1 MQSLT
6 VASIHSSGPACMQ
19 ATRRPA
25 ERLRSRAETPLG
37 RAHGAEKA
45 CARTTPR
52 PHVQASQRA
61 GGGLQTLWTAG
72 RGRGSSATH
81 LHADQQQDET
91 QSPHFAPPA
100 VLPQNAKQLAKQLR
114 VEGTRQPVFNR
125 SSPLDQANRGRG
137 EARLAP
143 AARAQ
148 WVGLSRHFRA

>member
-61 GGGLQTLWTAG
+61 SGGLQTLWTAG

-91 QSPHFAPPA
+91 QEAHFAPR
-100 VLPQNAKQLAKQLR
+100 VLPQNAKQLQF
-114 VEGTRQPVFNR
+114 EGSATASSNR

-143 AARAQ
+143 AARAE

>member
-100 VLPQNAKQLAKQLR
+100 VLPQNAKQLQF
-114 VEGTRQPVFNR
+114 EGSATT
-125 SSPLDQANRGRG
+125 SSPT
-137 EARLAP
+137 ARRPWIKPTVVEERL
-143 AARAQ
+143 
-148 WVGLSRHFRA
+148 V

>member
-91 QSPHFAPPA
+91 QNPHFAPP
-100 VLPQNAKQLAKQLR
+100 VLPQNAKQLR
-114 VEGTRQPVFNR
+114 VRERDSQ
-125 SSPLDQANRGRG
+125 SST
-137 EARLAP
+137 ARRPWIKPTVVEERL
-143 AARAQ
+143 
-148 WVGLSRHFRA
+148 V

>member
-91 QSPHFAPPA
+91 QSPHFAAP
-100 VLPQNAKQLAKQLR
+100 VLPQNASSYELR
-114 VEGTRQPVFNR
+114 ERDSPSSTARRPWIKPTVVE
-125 SSPLDQANRGRG
+125 
-137 EARLAP
+137 ERL
-143 AARAQ
+143 
-148 WVGLSRHFRA
+148 V

>member
-91 QSPHFAPPA
+91 QSPHFAAPA
-100 VLPQNAKQLAKQLR
+100 VLPQNAKQLR
-114 VEGTRQPVFNR
+114 VRERDRVFNR

>member
-1 MQSLT
+1 MQGLT

-37 RAHGAEKA
+37 IAQGAEKA
-45 CARTTPR
+45 CARTRPR
-52 PHVQASQRA
+52 PHVQARQRA
-61 GGGLQTLWTAG
+61 GGGLQTLWSAG

-91 QSPHFAPPA
+91 QEAHFAPR
-100 VLPQNAKQLAKQLR
+100 VLPQNAKQLQF
-114 VEGTRQPVFNR
+114 EGSATTSSNR

-143 AARAQ
+143 AARAE

>member
-91 QSPHFAPPA
+91 QSPHFPPPA
-100 VLPQNAKQLAKQLR
+100 VLPQNAKQLR
-114 VEGTRQPVFNR
+114 VRERDRVFNR

>member
-91 QSPHFAPPA
+91 QSPHFAAPAAA
-100 VLPQNAKQLAKQLR
+100 VLPQNAKQLR
-114 VEGTRQPVFNR
+114 VRERDSQ
-125 SSPLDQANRGRG
+125 SST
-137 EARLAP
+137 ARRPWIKPTVVEERL
-143 AARAQ
+143 
-148 WVGLSRHFRA
+148 V

>member
-61 GGGLQTLWTAG
+61 SGGLQTLWTAG

-91 QSPHFAPPA
+91 QSPHFPPPA
-100 VLPQNAKQLAKQLR
+100 VLPQNAKQLR
-114 VEGTRQPVFNR
+114 VRERDRVFNR